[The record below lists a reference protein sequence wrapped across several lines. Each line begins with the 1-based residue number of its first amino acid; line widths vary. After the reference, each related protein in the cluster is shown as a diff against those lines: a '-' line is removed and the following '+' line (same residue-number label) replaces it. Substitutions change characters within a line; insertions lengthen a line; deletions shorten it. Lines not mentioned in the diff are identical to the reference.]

1 MSNMNLCLDLPW
13 WKRIALLHIGLQGCD
28 TVRQLGNPLSQTLQ
42 DFDICL
48 VQRMLSHDYSLLRH
62 DYSLSRL
69 RACSRRKTSSAEE
82 EVVCELKKSHLELP
96 TALCRLDNTSL
107 HNMPPKRRAA
117 EPAEASTATQRPS
130 KLAKE
135 HNITAA
141 EESEIKDA
149 FEIFQETRK
158 GEKEKVI
165 PIQDVRRAMKALGI
179 PPTNEENEEFIQ
191 ILDPDDDGYALYS
204 SFVAIC
210 ALKFH
215 TRSRTSDSHNK
226 EVDEAFAMF
235 NPKGDGKITL
245 ATLRRVANMLKEDV
259 DDELLRRM
267 ILEANG
273 GAGVAEGV
281 NREEFEGIMR
291 RAGLWR

>member
-1 MSNMNLCLDLPW
+1 
-13 WKRIALLHIGLQGCD
+13 
-28 TVRQLGNPLSQTLQ
+28 
-42 DFDICL
+42 
-48 VQRMLSHDYSLLRH
+48 
-62 DYSLSRL
+62 
-69 RACSRRKTSSAEE
+69 
-82 EVVCELKKSHLELP
+82 
-96 TALCRLDNTSL
+96 
-107 HNMPPKRRAA
+107 MPPKRRAA
-117 EPAEASTATQRPS
+117 EPAEASTTPQRPS

-149 FEIFQETRK
+149 FLIFQQTRK

-179 PPTNEENEEFIQ
+179 PPTTKENEEFTR

-215 TRSRTSDSHNK
+215 SRSRTSDSHNK

-235 NPKGDGKITL
+235 GVKGDGKITL
-245 ATLRRVANMLKEDV
+245 STLRKVASMLKEEV

-273 GAGVAEGV
+273 GAGVAQGV
-281 NREEFEGIMR
+281 DRDEFEGIMR
-291 RAGLWR
+291 RAGVWR